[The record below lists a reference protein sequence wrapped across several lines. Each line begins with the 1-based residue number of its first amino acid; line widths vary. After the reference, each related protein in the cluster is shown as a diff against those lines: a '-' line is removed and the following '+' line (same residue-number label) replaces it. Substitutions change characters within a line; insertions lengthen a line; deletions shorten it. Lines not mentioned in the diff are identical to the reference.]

1 MPGIASDE
9 FLARLKKGKP
19 VPCILLL
26 GEEQY
31 LRDRCRAMLIDQ
43 FVPEAARTW
52 AVSRFSAERGDIQPA
67 LDQAQ
72 TLPMLSPQQVV
83 FIEDAE
89 AIEEFADKKREQAV
103 EQLETYLADAAPF
116 TVLVLE
122 AAHLDQRMRLAKV
135 LAEKSLVVQVGLGE
149 DQGTRIAAAVSLAR
163 SLTKEQGIEFESG
176 AAEDLAECVA
186 ADLQRLKT
194 EIEKLSTYVGDRKL
208 IGRDDISL
216 MVISE
221 RAATVWEMAD
231 MLASRQPKRALDFLS
246 RLLRDGEEPLQI
258 LGAMAW
264 MYRKL
269 VEASELKGAVNG
281 WQAARALQMRPE
293 QAELAVQNARKISK
307 PRLLSGLRVLQRA
320 DDRLKS
326 GGEDARTVMEFLIAE
341 LTAREAKAASR

>member
-1 MPGIASDE
+1 MPGIAHGE
-9 FLARLKKGKP
+9 LLARLKKGKP

-26 GEEQY
+26 GEEPY
-31 LRDRCRAMLIDQ
+31 LRDSCRAMLIEQ
-43 FVPEAARTW
+43 YVPEAARTW

-103 EQLETYLADAAPF
+103 EQLETYLTDPAPF

-122 AAHLDQRMRLAKV
+122 AAHLDQRMRLAKL

-149 DQGTRIAAAVSLAR
+149 DQDTRNAAAVSLAR
-163 SLTKEQGIEFESG
+163 TLAKERGVEFESG
-176 AAEDLAECVA
+176 APEDLAECVA
-186 ADLQRLKT
+186 ADLLRLKT
-194 EIEKLSTYVGDRKL
+194 EIEKLSTYAGDRKL
-208 IGRDDISL
+208 IRREDISL

-231 MLASRQPKRALDFLS
+231 MLASRQPKRALDFLT
-246 RLLRDGEEPLQI
+246 RLLRDGDEPLQI
-258 LGAMAW
+258 LGAMSW

-269 VEASELKGAVNG
+269 VEASEVKGAVNG

-307 PRLLSGLRVLQRA
+307 PRLLSGLRALQRA
-320 DDRLKS
+320 DDRLK
-326 GGEDARTVMEFLIAE
+326 GGSEDPRAVMEFLIAE
-341 LTAREAKAASR
+341 LTAPEAKAASR